1 MSSTQ
6 GDAIRVTRL
15 PSGLTVVSERMDRVE
30 TVSFGAYV
38 ATGTRNELAEENG
51 VSHFLEHMAFKGTE
65 RRSAAAIAEEIEAV
79 GGHINAYTAR
89 EQTAYYVKV
98 LKEDTSLAADIIGD
112 ILTHSTFEPEELERE
127 RGVILQE
134 IGQANDTPDD
144 IIFDHFQ
151 EAAYPAQPMG
161 RPVLGTEDVVRG
173 LSRTTL
179 TGYMRRHYAANNVV
193 VAAAGN
199 LRHEQVLDLVHSHFG
214 DLSGERPPP
223 VSPGLYRGGEFRE
236 DRDLDQV
243 HIVLGFPSVAY
254 GDPDYY
260 PTLLLST
267 LLGGGMS
274 SRLFQEV
281 REKRGLVYSVYS
293 FSAPYMDG
301 GLFGIYAGTGESEAA
316 ELMPVT
322 LEELRKVQ
330 ASVSEGELARAR
342 AQVKASLLM
351 SLESTG
357 SRCEQLARQIQVFGR
372 IIPTAETVARLNAV
386 TLDEIGRVA
395 ARIFRG
401 KPTLATMGPAAMVP
415 GLPDIADRLA
425 A

>member
-1 MSSTQ
+1 MTDPS
-6 GDAIRVTRL
+6 GAIRVSRL
-15 PSGLTVVSERMDRVE
+15 PSGLIVVTERMDRVE
-30 TVSFGAYV
+30 TVSLGAYV
-38 ATGTRNELAEENG
+38 ASGTRNETAAENG

-89 EQTAYYVKV
+89 EQTAFYVKV
-98 LKEDTSLAADIIGD
+98 LKEDTALGADIIGD
-112 ILTHSTFEPEELERE
+112 ILTHSAFDRDELERE

-151 EAAYPAQPMG
+151 ETAYPGQPMG
-161 RPVLGTEDVVRG
+161 RPVLGTEDIIRA
-173 LSRTTL
+173 LPREALMT
-179 TGYMRRHYAANNVV
+179 YMRRHYTTGNTV

-199 LRHEQVLDLVHSHFG
+199 LQHDQILDLVGQHFA
-214 DLSGERPPP
+214 DLPTDPILGAE
-223 VSPGLYRGGEFRE
+223 PGLYEGGEFRE
-236 DRDLDQV
+236 ERDLDQV
-243 HIVLGFPSVAY
+243 HIVLGFPSVGY
-254 GDPDYY
+254 GHAEYY
-260 PTLLLST
+260 PTMLLST

-293 FSAPYMDG
+293 FTAPAMDG
-301 GLFGIYAGTGESEAA
+301 GLFGIYAGTGESEAE

-330 ASVSEGELARAR
+330 RDVTEAELNRAR
-342 AQVKASLLM
+342 AQVKAGLLM

-357 SRCEQLARQIQVFGR
+357 SRCEQLARQMQVFGR
-372 IIPTAETVARLNAV
+372 IVPTAETVARINAV
-386 TLDEIGRVA
+386 TIADVQA
-395 ARIFRG
+395 AAAKLFRAP
-401 KPTLATMGPAAMVP
+401 PTLAALGPAGRVP
-415 GLPDIADRLA
+415 SVTAIIERLA

>member
-1 MSSTQ
+1 VT
-6 GDAIRVTRL
+6 DAIQLTRL
-15 PSGLTVVSERMDRVE
+15 PSGVTVVTERMDRVE

-38 ATGTRNELAEENG
+38 ASGSRNETAEENG

-65 RRSAAAIAEEIEAV
+65 RRTATQIAEEIEAV

-98 LKEDTSLAADIIGD
+98 LKEDTALGADIIGD

-144 IIFDHFQ
+144 IIFDFFQ
-151 EAAYPAQPMG
+151 EAAYPSQPLG
-161 RPVLGTEDVVRG
+161 RSVLGSEDGIKSMPRG
-173 LSRTTL
+173 TL
-179 TGYMRRHYAANNVV
+179 TNYMKRHYAASNIVV
-193 VAAAGN
+193 SAAGN
-199 LRHEQVLDLVHSHFG
+199 LQHEQIVGLAKQHFADL
-214 DLSGERPPP
+214 
-223 VSPGLYRGGEFRE
+223 PGHKVPKMVAGRYRGGEFRE

-243 HIVLGFPSVAY
+243 HIVLGFPSIGY

-281 REKRGLVYSVYS
+281 REKRGLVYSIYS

-301 GLFGIYAGTGESEAA
+301 GLFGIYAGTGESEAE

-330 ASVSEGELARAR
+330 TGVTEPELARAR

-357 SRCEQLARQIQVFGR
+357 SRTEQLARQLQVFGR
-372 IIPTAETVARLNAV
+372 VIPTAETVGKLNAV
-386 TLDEIGRVA
+386 TTDDVQRAA
-395 ARIFRG
+395 ARQFRA
-401 KPTLATMGPAAMVP
+401 KPTLAALGPAARVP
-415 GLPDIADRLA
+415 KLATIAEKLA

>member
-1 MSSTQ
+1 VT
-6 GDAIRVTRL
+6 DAIQLTRL
-15 PSGLTVVSERMDRVE
+15 PSGLTVVTERMDRVE

-38 ATGTRNELAEENG
+38 AAGSRNEAADENG

-65 RRSAAAIAEEIEAV
+65 RRTAAEIAEEIEAV

-98 LKEDTSLAADIIGD
+98 LKEDTALGADIIGD

-144 IIFDHFQ
+144 IIFDFFQ
-151 EAAYPAQPMG
+151 EAAFPSQPLG
-161 RPVLGTEDVVRG
+161 RSVLGSEDGIKAMPRG
-173 LSRTTL
+173 ML
-179 TGYMRRHYAANNVV
+179 TGYMKRHYAASNVV
-193 VAAAGN
+193 VSAAGN
-199 LRHEQVLDLVHSHFG
+199 LQHEQIVALAAQHFADLPTHTA
-214 DLSGERPPP
+214 PKMA
-223 VSPGLYRGGEFRE
+223 PGRYRGGEFRE
-236 DRDLDQV
+236 ERDLDQV
-243 HIVLGFPSVAY
+243 HIVLGFPSIGY
-254 GDPDYY
+254 GDPAYY

-281 REKRGLVYSVYS
+281 REKRGLVYSIYS

-301 GLFGIYAGTGESEAA
+301 GLFGIYAGTGESEAE

-330 ASVSEGELARAR
+330 DTVTEAELGRAR

-357 SRCEQLARQIQVFGR
+357 SRTEQLARQLQVFGR
-372 IIPTAETVARLNAV
+372 MIPTAETVGKLNAV
-386 TLDEIGRVA
+386 TTEDVRHAA
-395 ARIFRG
+395 ARQFRA
-401 KPTLATMGPAAMVP
+401 KPTLAALGPAGRVP
-415 GLPDIADRLA
+415 KLA
-425 A
+425 AIAEKLAA

>member
-1 MSSTQ
+1 MTDPM
-6 GDAIRVTRL
+6 DAIRVTRL
-15 PSGLTVVSERMDRVE
+15 PSGLMVVTERMDRVE
-30 TVSFGAYV
+30 TVSLGAYV
-38 ATGTRNELAEENG
+38 ATGTRHETEAENG

-65 RRSAAAIAEEIEAV
+65 RRSASAIAEEIEAV

-98 LKEDTSLAADIIGD
+98 LKEDMALGADIIGD
-112 ILTHSTFEPEELERE
+112 ILTHSTFDPDELERE

-151 EAAYPAQPMG
+151 ETAYPTQPMG
-161 RPVLGTEDVVRG
+161 RPVLGTEPG
-173 LSRTTL
+173 IRTMKRDTL
-179 TGYMRRHYAANNVV
+179 MRYMRRHYAAPNTV

-199 LRHEQVLDLVHSHFG
+199 LDHDHFLDLVQRHFADLPG
-214 DLSGERPPP
+214 DAAP
-223 VSPGLYRGGEFRE
+223 VATPGLYGGGEFRE
-236 DRDLDQV
+236 VRDLDQV
-243 HIVLGFPSVAY
+243 HIVLGFPAVAY
-254 GDPDYY
+254 GDPEYY
-260 PTLLLST
+260 PAMLLST

-274 SRLFQEV
+274 SRLFQEI

-293 FSAPYMDG
+293 FTAPYLDG

-322 LEELRKVQ
+322 LDELHKVQ
-330 ASVSEGELARAR
+330 TDVTDVELARAR

-357 SRCEQLARQIQVFGR
+357 SRCEQLARQLQVFGR
-372 IIPTAETVARLNAV
+372 VIPTAETVARIEAV
-386 TLDEIGRVA
+386 TTAEVQRA
-395 ARIFRG
+395 AAGIFRAA
-401 KPTLATMGPAAMVP
+401 PTLATMGPAGRVP
-415 GLPDIADRLA
+415 GLPMITERLA